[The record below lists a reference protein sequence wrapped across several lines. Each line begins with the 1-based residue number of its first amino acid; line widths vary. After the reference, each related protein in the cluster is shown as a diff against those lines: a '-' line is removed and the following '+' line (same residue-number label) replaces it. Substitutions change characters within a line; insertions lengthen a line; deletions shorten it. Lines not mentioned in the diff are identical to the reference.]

1 MPAPECEPKISVME
15 KKAAVAEVKFTYLC
29 PLLQVFDMPASL
41 RFYIDILGFKIV
53 QSSGEG
59 YDVDWIW
66 ISRDEI
72 NLMLNTAYEKES
84 RPAIPDP
91 ERIKS
96 HYDTSIYLGC
106 ADIDA
111 LYDYLVPRVKK
122 IQPPVIT
129 GYKFKAL
136 YLKDPDG
143 YLLVFHW
150 PLQG

>member
-1 MPAPECEPKISVME
+1 ME
-15 KKAAVAEVKFTYLC
+15 TKTTVHAIKFNYLC
-29 PLLQVFDMPASL
+29 PLFQVFDMPEAL
-41 RFYIDILGFKIV
+41 RFYIDILGFNIV

-66 ISRDEI
+66 ISRDEV
-72 NLMLNTAYEKES
+72 NLMLNTAYEKEF
-84 RPAIPDP
+84 RPAVPDP

-96 HYDTSIYLGC
+96 HYDTSIYFGC

-111 LYDYLVPRVKK
+111 LYNYLAPLVKDTA
-122 IQPPVIT
+122 PPVIT

-136 YLKDPDG
+136 YVKDPDG

-150 PLQG
+150 PLQN